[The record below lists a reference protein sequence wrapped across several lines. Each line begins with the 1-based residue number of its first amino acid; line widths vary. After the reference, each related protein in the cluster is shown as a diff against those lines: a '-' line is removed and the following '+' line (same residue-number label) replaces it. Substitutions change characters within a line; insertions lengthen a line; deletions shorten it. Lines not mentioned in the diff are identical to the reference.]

1 MAAKVI
7 AAKRMERV
15 KHNKKGQVDMMGVQL
30 VDDVEEIDR
39 NTRELLAE
47 PGHGVPSV
55 SLVTPSMR
63 LM

>member
-39 NTRELLAE
+39 NTRALLAE
-47 PGHGVPSV
+47 PGHGVQSV

>member
-39 NTRELLAE
+39 NTRALLAE